1 MLPGKISI
9 TRGQLLPEEHHSQ
22 TEYLPPNRNLMTV
35 ISDAYKFWEG
45 FYGEGTEPW
54 RGNQQGTK
62 PGSQAPLVLSVKSGS
77 HAASLSLTKYQMYL
91 KRTLRNA
98 L

>member
-1 MLPGKISI
+1 MHIS
-9 TRGQLLPEEHHSQ
+9 S
-22 TEYLPPNRNLMTV
+22 
-35 ISDAYKFWEG
+35 EG

-54 RGNQQGTK
+54 SGNQQGTK

-77 HAASLSLTKYQMYL
+77 HAASLSRDKVSDVP
-91 KRTLRNA
+91 KRTLHNA